1 MATLDDIN
9 TLPDARFL
17 TLDDKLVIAEQDD
30 RRSPKKISVGQ
41 LTTLMELGNP
51 ARGQISIQNNSTA
64 TDVTVA
70 GTFYEAGIN
79 GTLDATT
86 AVNFTANTNSTF
98 GMKYTGTD
106 TRIFWIY
113 GSFDCSNG
121 NNEVLAIRMAKNG
134 TTIPATECRAFT
146 GSNQNEAKLV
156 TTWMLSLATDDVVT
170 LLVANVDHTA
180 DVTVKRG
187 RLVANAIS

>member
-17 TLDDKLVIAEQDD
+17 SLDDMIVIAEQDD

-41 LTTLMELGNP
+41 LKTLIVGNP
-51 ARGQISIQNNSTA
+51 ARGQISVQNNSTA
-64 TDVTVA
+64 TDVVLA
-70 GTFYEAGIN
+70 NTFYEAGIN
-79 GTLDATT
+79 GTLDAATT
-86 AVNFTANTNSTF
+86 VNFTANTNSTF

-106 TRIFWIY
+106 TRIFWFY
-113 GSFDCSNG
+113 GSFDCANG
-121 NNEVLAIRMAKNG
+121 NNDMLAIRMAKNG

-146 GSNQNEAKLV
+146 GGNQNEAKLV
-156 TTWMLSLATDDVVT
+156 TSWMIELAHNDVVT
-170 LLVANVDHTA
+170 LLVSNVDHTT
-180 DVTVKRG
+180 DITVKRG